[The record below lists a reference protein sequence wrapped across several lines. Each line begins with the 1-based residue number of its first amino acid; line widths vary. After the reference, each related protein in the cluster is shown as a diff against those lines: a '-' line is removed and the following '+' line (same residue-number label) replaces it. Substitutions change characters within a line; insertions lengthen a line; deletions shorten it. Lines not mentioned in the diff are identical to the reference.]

1 MAKSELKCIIV
12 DDSPLQCLIIGQLV
26 KNHPALEFVREFSNA
41 VSAKDFLKTNPVDLV
56 FLDIEMP
63 LLTGFDLLKNLD
75 NQPGIIFIT
84 GKTQYA
90 FEAFNYEAIDFL
102 QKPVDKS
109 RFDRAIDKALAFMAM
124 KEINTN
130 QQNYIFV
137 KSNLDKHKVFVNNII
152 YVEANGDYAKII
164 TDQSEYTVLT
174 TMKAFEKR
182 LPEDQFQRIHKSYIV
197 NLTKVKKFGSKF
209 VELENEKLPLS
220 RHKKKALQQALTAIS
235 VEGKISTDPQLQQ
248 S

>member
-1 MAKSELKCIIV
+1 
-12 DDSPLQCLIIGQLV
+12 
-26 KNHPALEFVREFSNA
+26 
-41 VSAKDFLKTNPVDLV
+41 
-56 FLDIEMP
+56 
-63 LLTGFDLLKNLD
+63 
-75 NQPGIIFIT
+75 
-84 GKTQYA
+84 
-90 FEAFNYEAIDFL
+90 
-102 QKPVDKS
+102 KS